1 MLVKQANATA
11 AINASAEFYDEI
23 ETELRWVAEMSIDWV
38 LQKIT
43 YWILATDLDYSHEN
57 LLHDVITSKY
67 AAWLPVLLFTDEY
80 KVRDPK
86 ISRLK

>member
-38 LQKIT
+38 LLKNN
-43 YWILATDLDYSHEN
+43 ILNSGYDLDYSYEN

-67 AAWLPVLLFTDEY
+67 AAWLPVLWFTD
-80 KVRDPK
+80 
-86 ISRLK
+86 